1 MKSLMILL
9 LSLLGT
15 FVLSAQSQQ
24 SKTESPFGTPVE
36 RAKLQTEKMKEALP
50 LRADQIDK
58 VYSLNLKYAKIMQ
71 KEVFDEGASQWIMY
85 TKGSEINKRKEKE
98 LKPMLSEEQLK
109 NYEKLKAEMRK
120 LLLSGDRPDSL
131 DDFKGR

>member
-1 MKSLMILL
+1 MKSLMILI

-15 FVLSAQSQQ
+15 IALSAQSQP
-24 SKTESPFGTPVE
+24 SKTESPFGTPME
-36 RAKLQTEKMKEALP
+36 RAKLQTEKMKAALP

-58 VYSLNLKYAKIMQ
+58 IYTLNLKYARIMQ
-71 KEVFDEGASQWIMY
+71 KEVFDQGASQWTMY

-98 LKPMLSEEQLK
+98 LKPLLSEAQLK

-120 LLLSGDRPDSL
+120 QMLSGDMPDSL
-131 DDFKGR
+131 DDFK